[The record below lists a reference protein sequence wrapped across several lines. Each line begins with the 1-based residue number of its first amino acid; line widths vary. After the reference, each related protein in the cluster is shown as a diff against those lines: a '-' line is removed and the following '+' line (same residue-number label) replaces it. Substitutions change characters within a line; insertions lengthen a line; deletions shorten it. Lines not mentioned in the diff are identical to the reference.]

1 MYCNFIII
9 STCKCVCLTEGA
21 PEHLKPSFGS
31 AKSNCGMQVTWP
43 CWAPGSLLVPYQNT
57 SNSMIKGLK
66 CLLKK
71 IRFFSAKARK
81 KKKERN
87 ILQTDTI
94 RKTLNLY
101 PIKTMSFGLSTLF
114 LDPRQQQDSGG
125 THLSTT
131 TMGLSLPVRTIKPF
145 QIMSA
150 EDTIMAKFKT
160 W

>member
-1 MYCNFIII
+1 MYCNFIIT
-9 STCKCVCLTEGA
+9 SACKCVCLTEGA

-87 ILQTDTI
+87 ILQTDI
-94 RKTLNLY
+94 NKENSK
-101 PIKTMSFGLSTLF
+101 PLSN
-114 LDPRQQQDSGG
+114 
-125 THLSTT
+125 
-131 TMGLSLPVRTIKPF
+131 
-145 QIMSA
+145 
-150 EDTIMAKFKT
+150 
-160 W
+160 